1 MAEVGGDFG
10 QRGENEVPLEHARVR
25 NLQLGLVDGD
35 VVVEEN
41 VEIDE
46 AGAFRKRLA
55 AAHVGFDL
63 AEGGKEFAGGE
74 KGFGKHGGV
83 EEPGLVKVVDR
94 FGLIEGG
101 DSLDANGVAV
111 EKMHRFA
118 EVLCAIADI
127 GAERDVG
134 GGHWGYFRAERC
146 TGIVTGLGLRGG
158 RETGAAL
165 ERAAPSSNRSA
176 RRPKNGRPKSRSPG

>member
-63 AEGGKEFAGGE
+63 AEGG
-74 KGFGKHGGV
+74 
-83 EEPGLVKVVDR
+83 
-94 FGLIEGG
+94 
-101 DSLDANGVAV
+101 
-111 EKMHRFA
+111 
-118 EVLCAIADI
+118 
-127 GAERDVG
+127 
-134 GGHWGYFRAERC
+134 
-146 TGIVTGLGLRGG
+146 
-158 RETGAAL
+158 
-165 ERAAPSSNRSA
+165 
-176 RRPKNGRPKSRSPG
+176 